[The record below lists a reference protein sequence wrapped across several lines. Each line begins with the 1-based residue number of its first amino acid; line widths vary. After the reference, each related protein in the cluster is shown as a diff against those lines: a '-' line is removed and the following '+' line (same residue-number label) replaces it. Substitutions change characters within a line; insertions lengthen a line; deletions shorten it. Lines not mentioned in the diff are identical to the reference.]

1 MAFIESLGR
10 QTISIFHQ
18 LGAII
23 LLLIAA
29 VKEIDTI
36 RSRETFKQC
45 LSLGVLSFP
54 IVALTLLFTGM
65 VLSVQIAGELTKYG
79 ADFTVGAI
87 VAIGVGR
94 ELGPV
99 LCGVVLAGRVGAAIT
114 AEIGT
119 MRVTEQIDALRC
131 MAVSPIGYLVVPR
144 LVACMA
150 MLPILN
156 VFGVVIG
163 VGGGM
168 IVASLSHGV
177 SSYVFMHSI
186 RVFCVPS
193 DLYIG
198 VIKSIIFGM
207 IVALVGCDR
216 GMTCTAGAEGVGN
229 WTGGPIAA
237 DSPPTGDIPAGTR
250 FLHSDVSAWPVTA
263 SLSAGV
269 SGGTIHMPYD
279 KATAW
284 PAVDGLNANPW
295 AIVNLDGQWYAATFE
310 WLRHGQTSKPV
321 GVLNGSKGDHFKVAP
336 LSGWRPRGGER
347 FGLMVSGLAR
357 SAERNVRERSN
368 VSWVVWP

>member
-29 VKEIDTI
+29 VKEIGTI

-150 MLPILN
+150 MLPIQN

-216 GMTCTAGAEGVGN
+216 GMTCTAGAEGVG
-229 WTGGPIAA
+229 
-237 DSPPTGDIPAGTR
+237 
-250 FLHSDVSAWPVTA
+250 
-263 SLSAGV
+263 
-269 SGGTIHMPYD
+269 
-279 KATAW
+279 KATTQSVVYSIIMLFA
-284 PAVDGLNANPW
+284 ANY
-295 AIVNLDGQWYAATFE
+295 I
-310 WLRHGQTSKPV
+310 
-321 GVLNGSKGDHFKVAP
+321 
-336 LSGWRPRGGER
+336 LSSIL
-347 FGLMVSGLAR
+347 F
-357 SAERNVRERSN
+357 
-368 VSWVVWP
+368 

>member
-10 QTISIFHQ
+10 QTNSIFHQ

-29 VKEIDTI
+29 VKEIGTI

-216 GMTCTAGAEGVGN
+216 GMTCTAGAEGVG
-229 WTGGPIAA
+229 
-237 DSPPTGDIPAGTR
+237 
-250 FLHSDVSAWPVTA
+250 
-263 SLSAGV
+263 
-269 SGGTIHMPYD
+269 
-279 KATAW
+279 KATTQSVVYSIIMLFA
-284 PAVDGLNANPW
+284 ANY
-295 AIVNLDGQWYAATFE
+295 I
-310 WLRHGQTSKPV
+310 
-321 GVLNGSKGDHFKVAP
+321 
-336 LSGWRPRGGER
+336 LSSIL
-347 FGLMVSGLAR
+347 F
-357 SAERNVRERSN
+357 
-368 VSWVVWP
+368 

>member
-1 MAFIESLGR
+1 MEFLTSLGK
-10 QTISIFHQ
+10 QTLYVFHQ
-18 LGAII
+18 MGAVI
-23 LLLIAA
+23 LLLLSA
-29 VKEIDTI
+29 VHEISNF
-36 RSRETFKQC
+36 RGRETVRQC

-87 VAIGVGR
+87 VAIGIGR

-119 MRVTEQIDALRC
+119 MRVTEQIDALQC
-131 MAVSPIGYLVVPR
+131 MAVNPVGYLVLPR
-144 LVACMA
+144 LFACMA
-150 MLPILN
+150 MLPILD
-156 VFGVVIG
+156 VFGVAIG

-186 RVFCVPS
+186 HTFCVPS

-216 GMTCTAGAEGVGN
+216 GMTCTAGAEGVG
-229 WTGGPIAA
+229 
-237 DSPPTGDIPAGTR
+237 
-250 FLHSDVSAWPVTA
+250 
-263 SLSAGV
+263 
-269 SGGTIHMPYD
+269 
-279 KATAW
+279 KATTQSVVYSIIMLFA
-284 PAVDGLNANPW
+284 ANY
-295 AIVNLDGQWYAATFE
+295 L
-310 WLRHGQTSKPV
+310 
-321 GVLNGSKGDHFKVAP
+321 
-336 LSGWRPRGGER
+336 LSSIL
-347 FGLMVSGLAR
+347 F
-357 SAERNVRERSN
+357 
-368 VSWVVWP
+368 

>member
-29 VKEIDTI
+29 VKEIGTI

-87 VAIGVGR
+87 VAIGIGR

-119 MRVTEQIDALRC
+119 MRVTEQIDALRG

-216 GMTCTAGAEGVGN
+216 GMTCTAGAEGVG
-229 WTGGPIAA
+229 
-237 DSPPTGDIPAGTR
+237 
-250 FLHSDVSAWPVTA
+250 
-263 SLSAGV
+263 
-269 SGGTIHMPYD
+269 
-279 KATAW
+279 KATTQSVVYSIIMLFA
-284 PAVDGLNANPW
+284 ANY
-295 AIVNLDGQWYAATFE
+295 I
-310 WLRHGQTSKPV
+310 
-321 GVLNGSKGDHFKVAP
+321 
-336 LSGWRPRGGER
+336 LSSIL
-347 FGLMVSGLAR
+347 F
-357 SAERNVRERSN
+357 
-368 VSWVVWP
+368 

>member
-29 VKEIDTI
+29 VKEIGTI

-87 VAIGVGR
+87 VAIGIGR

-131 MAVSPIGYLVVPR
+131 VAVSPIGYLVVPG

-156 VFGVVIG
+156 IFGVVIG

-216 GMTCTAGAEGVGN
+216 GMTCTAGAEGVG
-229 WTGGPIAA
+229 
-237 DSPPTGDIPAGTR
+237 
-250 FLHSDVSAWPVTA
+250 
-263 SLSAGV
+263 
-269 SGGTIHMPYD
+269 
-279 KATAW
+279 KATTQSVVYSIIMLFA
-284 PAVDGLNANPW
+284 ANY
-295 AIVNLDGQWYAATFE
+295 I
-310 WLRHGQTSKPV
+310 
-321 GVLNGSKGDHFKVAP
+321 
-336 LSGWRPRGGER
+336 LSSIL
-347 FGLMVSGLAR
+347 F
-357 SAERNVRERSN
+357 
-368 VSWVVWP
+368 

>member
-18 LGAII
+18 LGDII

-29 VKEIDTI
+29 VKEIGTI

-87 VAIGVGR
+87 VAIGIGR

-216 GMTCTAGAEGVGN
+216 GMTCTAGAEGVG
-229 WTGGPIAA
+229 
-237 DSPPTGDIPAGTR
+237 
-250 FLHSDVSAWPVTA
+250 
-263 SLSAGV
+263 
-269 SGGTIHMPYD
+269 
-279 KATAW
+279 KATTQSVVYSIIMLFA
-284 PAVDGLNANPW
+284 ANY
-295 AIVNLDGQWYAATFE
+295 I
-310 WLRHGQTSKPV
+310 
-321 GVLNGSKGDHFKVAP
+321 
-336 LSGWRPRGGER
+336 LSSIL
-347 FGLMVSGLAR
+347 F
-357 SAERNVRERSN
+357 
-368 VSWVVWP
+368 

>member
-29 VKEIDTI
+29 VKEIGTI

-177 SSYVFMHSI
+177 SSYVFMYSI

-216 GMTCTAGAEGVGN
+216 GMTCTAGAEGVG
-229 WTGGPIAA
+229 
-237 DSPPTGDIPAGTR
+237 
-250 FLHSDVSAWPVTA
+250 
-263 SLSAGV
+263 
-269 SGGTIHMPYD
+269 
-279 KATAW
+279 KATTQSVVYSIIMLFA
-284 PAVDGLNANPW
+284 ANY
-295 AIVNLDGQWYAATFE
+295 I
-310 WLRHGQTSKPV
+310 
-321 GVLNGSKGDHFKVAP
+321 
-336 LSGWRPRGGER
+336 LSSIL
-347 FGLMVSGLAR
+347 F
-357 SAERNVRERSN
+357 
-368 VSWVVWP
+368 

>member
-29 VKEIDTI
+29 VKEIGTI

-186 RVFCVPS
+186 RVFC
-193 DLYIG
+193 
-198 VIKSIIFGM
+198 
-207 IVALVGCDR
+207 
-216 GMTCTAGAEGVGN
+216 T
-229 WTGGPIAA
+229 
-237 DSPPTGDIPAGTR
+237 
-250 FLHSDVSAWPVTA
+250 
-263 SLSAGV
+263 
-269 SGGTIHMPYD
+269 
-279 KATAW
+279 
-284 PAVDGLNANPW
+284 
-295 AIVNLDGQWYAATFE
+295 
-310 WLRHGQTSKPV
+310 
-321 GVLNGSKGDHFKVAP
+321 
-336 LSGWRPRGGER
+336 
-347 FGLMVSGLAR
+347 
-357 SAERNVRERSN
+357 
-368 VSWVVWP
+368 

>member
-29 VKEIDTI
+29 VKEIGTI

-87 VAIGVGR
+87 VAIGIGR

-177 SSYVFMHSI
+177 SSYVFMHSN

-216 GMTCTAGAEGVGN
+216 GMTCTAGAEGVG
-229 WTGGPIAA
+229 
-237 DSPPTGDIPAGTR
+237 
-250 FLHSDVSAWPVTA
+250 
-263 SLSAGV
+263 
-269 SGGTIHMPYD
+269 
-279 KATAW
+279 KATTQSVVYSIIMLFA
-284 PAVDGLNANPW
+284 ANY
-295 AIVNLDGQWYAATFE
+295 I
-310 WLRHGQTSKPV
+310 
-321 GVLNGSKGDHFKVAP
+321 
-336 LSGWRPRGGER
+336 LSSIL
-347 FGLMVSGLAR
+347 F
-357 SAERNVRERSN
+357 
-368 VSWVVWP
+368 